1 MTGNLLRASEASLS
15 SATADAQAKGAR
27 IADLEKEIATAQEAL
42 KDALTQLKV
51 CRLHCSN
58 PSLPIHK
65 LLPPLRVA
73 TIYPQVKF
81 EDNQS
86 LEKRVTE
93 LVEQYN
99 TLRAEHEASTAAR
112 LEELATAKAELDTGE
127 HPNKLSPLTI
137 TIDEPL
143 MTCSV
148 HPHLRPLVQSLS
160 VSYLG
165 TSMFFVSAFSSYT
178 FGYTCPPSINVRNS
192 HVHISALEELGFV
205 KDENLTLSEK
215 IQALIDRVNQAE
227 AGSAD
232 IRSERDAY
240 LDQRDRARAELERA
254 EKKIEDLLEV
264 QDELNCTVEELREKV
279 ESMSGL
285 AGVEAERD
293 RLLEKVRMLQEA
305 LEKSGAEKQEL
316 QQALAEAKAAGG
328 GAAEKLHACEERIAE
343 LEREMAELERSLE
356 KALASLDVQI
366 NENKGLAARVEQMV
380 EEAKRQGEELSDAKR
395 EVGEAMT
402 ALGVANAEKATLLEK
417 TRTLAEQIKVLMAKA
432 QEVSGGSEVQIAEL
446 RQKCDALA
454 AENAELKGERE
465 RANTLEAELKRVSGA
480 KEELQGKIDK
490 LSEANQ
496 ELQDELEASRQGGA
510 AGSKEVQRL
519 LDRAAK
525 LEAEIA
531 QCRAALNKGFD
542 VMKIRHPNNSAKAAG
557 GSSSARGRAGQQQAM
572 ALTAMVDSMLDR
584 YRGLEVMHVL
594 SSLVAD
600 CAQLPRSPQAYAS

>member
-1 MTGNLLRASEASLS
+1 M
-15 SATADAQAKGAR
+15 
-27 IADLEKEIATAQEAL
+27 
-42 KDALTQLKV
+42 
-51 CRLHCSN
+51 
-58 PSLPIHK
+58 
-65 LLPPLRVA
+65 
-73 TIYPQVKF
+73 
-81 EDNQS
+81 
-86 LEKRVTE
+86 
-93 LVEQYN
+93 
-99 TLRAEHEASTAAR
+99 
-112 LEELATAKAELDTGE
+112 
-127 HPNKLSPLTI
+127 
-137 TIDEPL
+137 
-143 MTCSV
+143 
-148 HPHLRPLVQSLS
+148 
-160 VSYLG
+160 
-165 TSMFFVSAFSSYT
+165 
-178 FGYTCPPSINVRNS
+178 RNS

-232 IRSERDAY
+232 IRNERDAY

-254 EKKIEDLLEV
+254 EKKIEDLLQV
-264 QDELNCTVEELREKV
+264 QDELNGTVEELREKV

-496 ELQDELEASRQGGA
+496 ELQDELEASMQGGA